1 MSDVVDQ
8 KSVLSRLVMF
18 LYRLEIVAPFLTCM
32 LVQNVLNQSASP
44 IREPPV
50 CRGPYESDGAP
61 H

>member
-32 LVQNVLNQSASP
+32 LVQNVLNQSAT
-44 IREPPV
+44 
-50 CRGPYESDGAP
+50 P
-61 H
+61 HQRASSLSRSLRV